1 MVSNGSGRRLR
12 SPVAGLAGLT
22 SFIVLQG
29 HIARANPDGQSVII
43 CEFENG
49 GMNGINRSLFKPIH
63 KLPWKLI
70 TISFQI

>member
-1 MVSNGSGRRLR
+1 M
-12 SPVAGLAGLT
+12 GLAGQTL
-22 SFIVLQG
+22 FIVLQG
-29 HIARANPDGQSVII
+29 HMATANPVGQSVII

-49 GMNGINRSLFKPIH
+49 GMNGINHSLFKPID